1 MRPEGVRERR
11 HITKGFISLANQSE
25 VYPGSHGEP
34 GEDFKQGS
42 DVVMFA
48 F

>member
-1 MRPEGVRERR
+1 MRPEGVRERT